1 MDQAAIGH
9 LRQRIGPKIRT
20 RFPGVPVEQVV
31 VLQYGDDPVVGPG
44 DCHLRVVLSADGG
57 EDEREQVLQDFS
69 RAFRC
74 ELRKF
79 WDELASSVPEAA
91 CLELRFG
98 TGEGGPASCWTA
110 SPGLL
115 RCAGWPEA
123 DLTPVMASLAAGGP
137 GDAGHADQPP
147 ASRSNRA
154 DAVRWALTRIRE
166 RPAYEQLRA
175 RSREIEELKAQF

>member
-44 DCHLRVVLSADGG
+44 DCHLRVVFSADGG

-98 TGEGGPASCWTA
+98 TGEDAPRIVLDRQSRPAA
-110 SPGLL
+110 MRGLT
-115 RCAGWPEA
+115 G
-123 DLTPVMASLAAGGP
+123 
-137 GDAGHADQPP
+137 
-147 ASRSNRA
+147 SRSDPGHGEPAGRRTWR
-154 DAVRWALTRIRE
+154 RWT
-166 RPAYEQLRA
+166 P
-175 RSREIEELKAQF
+175 